1 MIRRK
6 TEETVLTVVGKET
19 PDVKPPVTEEAPK
32 VESTPPA
39 AAEPTPVP
47 LIDIVQEQV
56 RGLCGGSPS
65 GSVFGGQIG
74 LLMLPLAL
82 GLTGAWRRAGTKR
95 IPLKNEVTGSK
106 D

>member
-1 MIRRK
+1 M
-6 TEETVLTVVGKET
+6 LTVVGKET

-82 GLTGAWRRAGTKR
+82 GLTGAWRRGRHRKNFPQKR
-95 IPLKNEVTGSK
+95 G